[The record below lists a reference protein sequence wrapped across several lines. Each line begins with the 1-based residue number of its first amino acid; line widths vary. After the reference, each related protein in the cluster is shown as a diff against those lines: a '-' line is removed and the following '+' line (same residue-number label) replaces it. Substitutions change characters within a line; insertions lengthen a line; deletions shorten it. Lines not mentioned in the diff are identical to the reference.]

1 MAITLKVKPEVMKS
15 KANEIS
21 SSIKSID
28 KELKEITRVVLGTKK
43 YWEGDAS
50 NQHQKNY
57 VTIKDDIPKIIKRLE
72 EHPTDLLKMAGLYEE
87 AEKQNQ
93 LLSNKLPVDVINY

>member
-15 KANEIS
+15 KAGEIS
-21 SSIKSID
+21 TSIKSIE
-28 KELKEITRVVLGTKK
+28 KELNEITRVVLGTKK

-57 VTIKDDIPKIIKRLE
+57 TVIKEDIPKILKLLE

-93 LLSNKLPVDVINY
+93 LLSKQLPIDVISY